1 MQSPISKS
9 AAEDS
14 ESDDSDVSSPPS
26 ASKRQAKSGQHNYGP
41 FKLNASASELVVSY
55 YEVSETTL
63 RCSRIIAE
71 LKADITMLHKVLG
84 ASKHLHVGSQW
95 LSDNGYAAT
104 VKRMEGCE
112 MLKME
117 PSAPPPEYKDRLLTR
132 LSQRAAELKDL
143 SGYASELRWERSL
156 LCNAA
161 QHIASKDVETTII
174 DSIRQEGQSDD
185 LKQFVSVSPDAV
197 DEHHRWNFYTRK
209 RGDADAGR
217 RIASLASPDLIA
229 IIDNM
234 LTTDPKQQWHT
245 KIDKTGVIPT
255 SMPWV
260 FEGRDLLFAA
270 ATTQETPEAIKRT
283 RALVSNPFVTVQ
295 NPKRTQDKAQTPSDL
310 NAAKR
315 AYNQRIE
322 DKVTSEDSPY
332 NTVVVIE
339 DISRANVDMRRDLG
353 EPWELVVS
361 KKRPAAPKKNVSASK
376 KNASASKKKTKKE
389 PTTLEPI

>member
-1 MQSPISKS
+1 
-9 AAEDS
+9 
-14 ESDDSDVSSPPS
+14 
-26 ASKRQAKSGQHNYGP
+26 
-41 FKLNASASELVVSY
+41 
-55 YEVSETTL
+55 
-63 RCSRIIAE
+63 
-71 LKADITMLHKVLG
+71 
-84 ASKHLHVGSQW
+84 
-95 LSDNGYAAT
+95 
-104 VKRMEGCE
+104 MEGGE

-117 PSAPPPEYKDRLLTR
+117 PSAPPPVYKDRLLTR

-156 LCNAA
+156 LCDAA

-197 DEHHRWNFYTRK
+197 DEHHRWDFYTRK
-209 RGDADAGR
+209 RGDIDAGR

-260 FEGRDLLFAA
+260 FEGRDLLFDA

-376 KNASASKKKTKKE
+376 KNASASKKKTKKQ
-389 PTTLEPI
+389 PTTSEPIKVFEIC